1 MPPKC
6 SQCLRNPS
14 AQVDEIAAGA
24 VPQRRKRAAS
34 QPAMDTQHK
43 KSRRGTSAQTSEN
56 WTPPAVVETN
66 QSASSSGAAA
76 GGPQPLSFPQG
87 VLDQL
92 VAQVADEV
100 TRHLSPPEDC
110 GTANRNTLVSNA
122 ASELP
127 LVSNLPPAIP
137 VPGAAVATSGL
148 AVTVLQRSVGAT
160 QASLSD
166 SRIQTRAYNVLRS
179 KFPSLDAA
187 EVHNKLTLNYCLEE
201 LDLSDQRE
209 NRMCRSTTVVDKLTQ
224 TPALEKTAN
233 QPFTQLHRPQQLL
246 VWRMLR
252 MLARSPT
259 CHFSNSLLR
268 MA

>member
-1 MPPKC
+1 MFLC
-6 SQCLRNPS
+6 RINASEVLSMFTESFRTGGRDSGWC
-14 AQVDEIAAGA
+14 
-24 VPQRRKRAAS
+24 RAAATKACS
-34 QPAMDTQHK
+34 LAACHGHPAQEVQTWYL
-43 KSRRGTSAQTSEN
+43 GTNLREPD
-56 WTPPAVVETN
+56 PPAVVEAN

-92 VAQVADEV
+92 VAQVTDEV

-160 QASLSD
+160 QGSLSGEVQIPAQLFA
-166 SRIQTRAYNVLRS
+166 S
-179 KFPSLDAA
+179 PSLPIDARLSEKLQSKIWA
-187 EVHNKLTLNYCLEE
+187 NEFFENFSLTNLHN
-201 LDLSDQRE
+201 
-209 NRMCRSTTVVDKLTQ
+209 TQ
-224 TPALEKTAN
+224 
-233 QPFTQLHRPQQLL
+233 Q
-246 VWRMLR
+246 WI
-252 MLARSPT
+252 
-259 CHFSNSLLR
+259 SNACKIYNL
-268 MA
+268 